1 MASSTARQGAY
12 STRLLRERCVRGWM
26 NQQVI
31 DLLKRPAHERG
42 YARRRDPSA
51 GALGIAFRAHGGS
64 CVVRPQPGGG
74 DGYQRQ
80 PTDRLRS

>member
-12 STRLLRERCVRGWM
+12 STRLPRKRCVRGWM

-42 YARRRDPSA
+42 HARRRDPAA
-51 GALGIAFRAHGGS
+51 GALGHSLPSAWRQLRRATATRRG
-64 CVVRPQPGGG
+64 
-74 DGYQRQ
+74 
-80 PTDRLRS
+80 